1 MDSISLAIYKHMYFT
16 FLESTTTSDQLLI
29 TTSVDVLCS
38 QNMLI
43 YNEAVDICLA
53 DIQTKM
59 KLLEDKL
66 ATMSLS
72 V

>member
-1 MDSISLAIYKHMYFT
+1 MYFT

-38 QNMLI
+38 QNMLT
-43 YNEAVDICLA
+43 YDEAVDICLA
-53 DIQTKM
+53 DIQTKI

>member
-1 MDSISLAIYKHMYFT
+1 MYFT